1 MYKIKVL
8 NRLSPDAIHTFDNEY
23 FNEFISTLSGLVN
36 AGRVVDVYQN
46 SVLVATSDGTSL
58 HQIKKI
64 KKN

>member
-8 NRLSPDAIHTFDNEY
+8 NRLSTDAIHTFDNEH

-46 SVLVATSDGTSL
+46 GVLVATSDSTSL

>member
-8 NRLSPDAIHTFDNEY
+8 NRLSTDAIHAFDSE
-23 FNEFISTLSGLVN
+23 
-36 AGRVVDVYQN
+36 
-46 SVLVATSDGTSL
+46 LVATSDDTSL